1 MEAIKSLQ
9 SCWRRRTYQRLERL
23 PAPRKEIDV
32 VTLGDEG
39 GKKWR
44 RCSKAVVL
52 ARPVIRL
59 SKLTVIKTPGRVMA
73 RVRDAYMNVMLM
85 LAGDGGVAAKKD
97 GVGGAVW
104 DRRIPRAR
112 QGSLKGGNFEK
123 KVLIHLYNSVID
135 AR

>member
-23 PAPRKEIDV
+23 PAPRKEMDV
-32 VTLGDEG
+32 VTLGDDG

-44 RCSKAVVL
+44 RWSKA
-52 ARPVIRL
+52 RQVIRL
-59 SKLTVIKTPGRVMA
+59 NKLTVIKTPGRVMA

-85 LAGDGGVAAKKD
+85 LAGDGGAAAKKD